1 MTISYLEKPAMRFI
15 GFGSEIAQ
23 ADCYTACPAF
33 WDEAYHQRY
42 ARLWAGGEAETA
54 AERTVLANRIGM
66 YALCIDHG
74 RSFTYVIAGRYE
86 GGEVPEGFELYELPE
101 SEYAVFETQ
110 GPLPI
115 SLQRLTDRVWNRWYP
130 NEGREFERNGD
141 VSIEVYSSGD
151 PKSPDYRSAIWLPV
165 KRRTANFDW

>member
-1 MTISYLEKPAMRFI
+1 MTISYLEKDALRFI
-15 GFGSEIAQ
+15 GYGTEIAQ
-23 ADCYTACPAF
+23 ADFYTACPKF
-33 WDEAYHQRY
+33 WDEAYAQRY
-42 ARLWAGGEAETA
+42 ARLWQGGAPETA
-54 AERTVLANRIGM
+54 AERAMLENKIGM

-74 RSFTYVIAGRYE
+74 RSFTYVIAGLYK
-86 GGEVPEGFELYELPE
+86 GGEVPEGMAVYDLPA

-130 NEGREFERNGD
+130 NEGREFERNGETA
-141 VSIEVYSSGD
+141 IEVYSAGD

-165 KRRTANFDW
+165 KRREANFDW

>member
-1 MTISYLEKPAMRFI
+1 MLENK
-15 GFGSEIAQ
+15 
-23 ADCYTACPAF
+23 
-33 WDEAYHQRY
+33 
-42 ARLWAGGEAETA
+42 
-54 AERTVLANRIGM
+54 IGM

-74 RSFTYVIAGRYE
+74 RSFTYVIAGLYQ
-86 GGEVPEGFELYELPE
+86 GGDVPEGMEVYDLPA

-130 NEGREFERNGD
+130 NEGREFERNGEIA
-141 VSIEVYSSGD
+141 VEVYSSGD

-165 KRRTANFDW
+165 KRREANFDW